1 MPDLQSVAIFETDD
15 PMALALTKGALE
27 EAGIPY
33 VAANQ
38 ITKLMND
45 IDPMLRK
52 WVKIEVATDRE
63 AEAREILA
71 AVLQPLPD
79 DPTPLS
85 SAS

>member
-1 MPDLQSVAIFETDD
+1 MPDLQSVVIFETDD
-15 PMALALTKGALE
+15 PMALALAKGALE
-27 EAGIPY
+27 EADIPY

-52 WVKIEVATDRE
+52 WVKLEVATDRE

-71 AVLQPLPD
+71 AVLQPLPEE
-79 DPTPLS
+79 
-85 SAS
+85 